1 MFIFGNYVEAGA
13 LMSYGVDF
21 PRMFQR
27 AADDVVKIRNGA
39 KPADLPIE
47 QADKWRRITDRD
59 SSLRGQGDRMRQGNV
74 CLWHEGDIR

>member
-1 MFIFGNYVEAGA
+1 MFIFGNYVEAGG

-27 AADDVVKIRNGA
+27 AADYVDKLRNGE

-47 QADKWRRITDRD
+47 QADKFEFIINLKTAKEIGVELPTGILLRADR
-59 SSLRGQGDRMRQGNV
+59 V
-74 CLWHEGDIR
+74 IE